1 MKNTELLNKL
11 VEAFHDE
18 IDWETKENIESGIY
32 NCLPIIEEHCKDF
45 IKNCD
50 LPIVNGSKKKK
61 IKMFDS
67 IEMFEEFVNTDI
79 EILQMD
85 LKAVEQSYRFQE
97 CFCAVVYYR

>member
-1 MKNTELLNKL
+1 
-11 VEAFHDE
+11 
-18 IDWETKENIESGIY
+18 
-32 NCLPIIEEHCKDF
+32 
-45 IKNCD
+45 
-50 LPIVNGSKKKK
+50 
-61 IKMFDS
+61 MFDS

>member
-1 MKNTELLNKL
+1 MKNAELLSKL
-11 VEAFHDE
+11 VEAFHSE
-18 IDWETKENIESGIY
+18 IYWETKENIKSGIY

-85 LKAVEQSYRFQE
+85 IKAVDQSIRFQE
-97 CFCAVVYYR
+97 YFCAVVYYR